1 MALKL
6 AILWHQHQPYYK
18 NLSDN
23 SYLLPWVRLHG
34 IKDYY
39 GMVQILREFPKIR
52 QNFNLVPSLLL
63 QLQDYASEQAKE
75 TMLDLSLLPATKL
88 KEADKSYLLRYFFY
102 ANKENVI
109 DRFPRYRELFEK
121 RGLRGTAEDMERARA
136 RFTTQDYLDLQV
148 LQKLAWMEEEY
159 LEHDPD
165 VVHLVEKGQN
175 YDEKD
180 KVILRA
186 KELEVLRMIIP
197 EYQDAK
203 NRGQVELS
211 TTPFF
216 HPILPLVVSS
226 RIAKESQPN
235 IQLPNSEFSRPEDAR
250 VQIQRAVAFHE
261 QLFGEKPIGCWPSE
275 GSVSEHI
282 LPLLVEAGINWIAS
296 DEQILMHSL
305 ETAPIQEKAK
315 WCASHLYTPY
325 ERLSSNKQIS
335 IVFRDH
341 ILSDLIGFSYS
352 RVSPDDAADDL
363 MKRLYEIDRRISLE
377 NPSDHPALVS
387 IILDGENAWEYY
399 PRNGRE
405 FLRSLYRR
413 LSDDAVVQTTTI
425 GEYIGQYPGKFLPR
439 LFAGSWINHNFSIW
453 IGHPEDNKAW
463 DFVKEARDLID
474 YAIVNEPDKKEE
486 IDKAYEEILIAEGS
500 DWYWWFGDDHSSE
513 NDPEFDR
520 LFRQHISNVYHFL
533 GKPVPEALLLPIKA
547 QRYPSLIYRIPRRFV
562 SVKLDGEISSYFEW
576 LTAGYYYVAD
586 QQGAM
591 HRAETLVKQV
601 LFSFDLNHAY
611 FRIDPHNGRME
622 DLINS
627 GYSIQI
633 LFLPSFILSIDR
645 NEDGTIRISLERE
658 RDDTW
663 LILNTECQVAVGSV
677 MEIAIPFADIEAQSG
692 DPIRFR
698 VSLSQ
703 NGIVIEEH
711 PQAGGI
717 QFAVPG
723 PHFEELDWEV

>member
-102 ANKENVI
+102 ANKENLI

-136 RFTTQDYLDLQV
+136 RFTSQDYLDLQV

-165 VVHLVEKGQN
+165 IVHLVEKGQN

-186 KELEVLRMIIP
+186 KEMEVLRMIIP

-211 TTPFF
+211 TTPFY

-282 LPLLVEAGINWIAS
+282 LPLLVEAGIRWIAS

-305 ETAPIQEKAK
+305 ETAPIPEKAK
-315 WCASHLYTPY
+315 WCASHL
-325 ERLSSNKQIS
+325 I
-335 IVFRDH
+335 
-341 ILSDLIGFSYS
+341 
-352 RVSPDDAADDL
+352 
-363 MKRLYEIDRRISLE
+363 
-377 NPSDHPALVS
+377 
-387 IILDGENAWEYY
+387 Y
-399 PRNGRE
+399 P
-405 FLRSLYRR
+405 L
-413 LSDDAVVQTTTI
+413 
-425 GEYIGQYPGKFLPR
+425 
-439 LFAGSWINHNFSIW
+439 
-453 IGHPEDNKAW
+453 
-463 DFVKEARDLID
+463 
-474 YAIVNEPDKKEE
+474 
-486 IDKAYEEILIAEGS
+486 
-500 DWYWWFGDDHSSE
+500 
-513 NDPEFDR
+513 
-520 LFRQHISNVYHFL
+520 
-533 GKPVPEALLLPIKA
+533 
-547 QRYPSLIYRIPRRFV
+547 
-562 SVKLDGEISSYFEW
+562 
-576 LTAGYYYVAD
+576 
-586 QQGAM
+586 
-591 HRAETLVKQV
+591 
-601 LFSFDLNHAY
+601 
-611 FRIDPHNGRME
+611 
-622 DLINS
+622 
-627 GYSIQI
+627 
-633 LFLPSFILSIDR
+633 
-645 NEDGTIRISLERE
+645 
-658 RDDTW
+658 
-663 LILNTECQVAVGSV
+663 
-677 MEIAIPFADIEAQSG
+677 
-692 DPIRFR
+692 
-698 VSLSQ
+698 
-703 NGIVIEEH
+703 
-711 PQAGGI
+711 
-717 QFAVPG
+717 
-723 PHFEELDWEV
+723 